1 LPSAAEENNMIISA
15 QNVTKRFPG
24 NIVAVDDISFEVDKG
39 EIFAFLGPNGA
50 GKSTTIKML
59 TTMLRPT
66 EGKLKLAGHDVT
78 REQDAARKAF
88 GIVFQD
94 PSLDEELSAYEN
106 MELHA
111 ALYGV
116 SKTERQRRIED
127 LLRLVELWA
136 RKDSMVKTFSGGMRR
151 RLEIARGLLHEP
163 RILFLDEPT
172 LGLDTQT
179 RNLMWDYVR
188 KLSREKGM
196 TIFFTTHYLDEAED
210 VAERIAVIDH
220 GKIIAQGTTPEL
232 REQTGTES
240 LEAAYLQLTGTNIR
254 DDSNA
259 GNDGL
264 NARMALRNRNLR

>member
-1 LPSAAEENNMIISA
+1 VSIISA
-15 QNVTKRFPG
+15 QNVVKRFG
-24 NIVAVDDISFEVDKG
+24 DVVAVDDISFEVKKG

-50 GKSTTIKML
+50 GKSTTIKMM

-66 EGKLKLAGHDVT
+66 SGTIKLAGHDVT
-78 REQDAARKAF
+78 KEQDAARKAF

-111 ALYGV
+111 ILYGV
-116 SKTERQRRIED
+116 PGKERRHRIED

-136 RKDSMVKTFSGGMRR
+136 RKDSMVKRFSGGMRR

-179 RNLMWDYVR
+179 RNLMWDYVK
-188 KLSREKGM
+188 KLSQEKKM

-210 VAERIAVIDH
+210 VAQRIAIIDH
-220 GKIIAQGTTPEL
+220 GHIVAFGTAPEL
-232 REQTGTES
+232 RKQTGTKS
-240 LEAAYLQLTGTNIR
+240 LEEAYLQLTGRTLR
-254 DDSNA
+254 DESSA

-264 NARMALRNRNLR
+264 NMRMSLRNRNLR